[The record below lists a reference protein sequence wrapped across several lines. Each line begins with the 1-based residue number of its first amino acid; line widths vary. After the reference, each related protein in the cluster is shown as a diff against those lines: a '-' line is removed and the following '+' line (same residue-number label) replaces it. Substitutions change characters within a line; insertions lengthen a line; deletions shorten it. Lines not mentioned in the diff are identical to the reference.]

1 MILRLVCSA
10 LFATLQKFP
19 TIPTLLRPKSAF
31 AKICTST
38 SKDMQI
44 FCDKVTL
51 RLKRR
56 LSVTLRPL
64 YTKRTELSEEIIV
77 AYQDVF
83 DSWKSNPEE
92 FWMEAA
98 KSIDWVRPPTKALF
112 DDNAP
117 LYEWF
122 SDAQVNTCWNAV
134 DRHVENGRAEQ
145 TAIIYDSPITHTKR
159 EISYVELRNRV
170 AMLAGALRAKG
181 VEKGDR
187 VIIYMPMIPEALEA
201 MLACARLGAV
211 HSVVFGGFASNEL
224 AVRIDD
230 AKPKAII
237 AASCGMEPGRV
248 VHYKPLLDGAIDL
261 AEHKPDF
268 CVIFQREQEVAQLI
282 EGRDFNWHGF
292 QYGVEPAE
300 CVPVAG
306 NDPAYIL
313 YTSGTTGAPKG
324 VVRPT
329 AGHLVALNW
338 TMKNIYNVDPGDVF
352 WAASD
357 VGWVVGHS
365 YICYAPLIHG
375 NTTIVFE
382 GKPVGTPDAGTFWR
396 VISEHKVKS
405 FFTAPTA
412 IRAVK
417 REDPQ
422 GELINN
428 YDMSHLGALY
438 LAGERADPDTI
449 VWAQDALKVPVIDHW
464 WQTETGWP
472 IAGNPLGIEELPIK
486 LGSPA
491 KPMPGYDVQILDEG
505 GHPMKAGELGAIAVK
520 LPLPPGTLP
529 TLWNA
534 EERFKSAYLEHF
546 PGYYETGDAGMID
559 EDGYLYIMA
568 RTDDVINV
576 AGHRLSTGG
585 MEEVLASHPD
595 VAECAVIGV
604 TDQLKGQMPVGFLC
618 LNAGCDRDHGEVVQ
632 DVVKLVRDK
641 IGPVAAFKQAV
652 VVDRLP
658 KTRSGKILRG
668 TMVSIADS
676 KDYKTPATIDD
687 PAILD
692 EITDALKTLG
702 YAQK

>member
-1 MILRLVCSA
+1 MAYKDVYASW
-10 LFATLQKFP
+10 QKDP
-19 TIPTLLRPKSAF
+19 EAF
-31 AKICTST
+31 WL
-38 SKDMQI
+38 D
-44 FCDKVTL
+44 
-51 RLKRR
+51 
-56 LSVTLRPL
+56 
-64 YTKRTELSEEIIV
+64 
-77 AYQDVF
+77 
-83 DSWKSNPEE
+83 
-92 FWMEAA
+92 AA
-98 KSIDWVRPPTKALF
+98 KAIDWDQAPSKALTGKG
-112 DDNAP
+112 DG

-122 SDAQVNTCWNAV
+122 VDAKVNTCYNAV
-134 DRHVENGRAEQ
+134 DRHVENGRGDQ
-145 TAIIYDSPITHTKR
+145 IAIIHDSPITGS
-159 EISYVELRNRV
+159 ISKITYAELQTRV
-170 AMLAGALRAKG
+170 ASLAGALRAKG

-187 VIIYMPMIPEALEA
+187 VIIYMPMVPEALDA
-201 MLACARLGAV
+201 MLACARIGAI
-211 HSVVFGGFASNEL
+211 HSVVFGGFAANEL

-230 AKPKAII
+230 ATPKAII
-237 AASCGMEPGRV
+237 AASCGLEPGRV
-248 VHYKPLLDGAIDL
+248 VKYKPLLDGAIEL
-261 AEHKPDF
+261 STHKPDF
-268 CVIFQREQEVAQLI
+268 CVILQREQEVVELGA
-282 EGRDFNWHGF
+282 RDVDWYGF
-292 QYGVEPAE
+292 QEGVAPAD
-300 CVPVAG
+300 CLPVEG
-306 NDPAYIL
+306 NHPAYIL

-324 VVRPT
+324 VVRHT
-329 AGHLVALNW
+329 AGHLVSLNW
-338 TMKNIYNVDPGDVF
+338 TMKNVYNVDPGDVF

-396 VISEHKVKS
+396 VISEHNVKS

-412 IRAVK
+412 FRAVK
-417 REDPQ
+417 REDPK
-422 GELINN
+422 GEFVKH
-428 YDMSHLGALY
+428 YDLSCLKVVY

-449 VWAQDALKVPVIDHW
+449 EWAQNQLNVPVIDHW
-464 WQTETGWP
+464 WQTETGFA
-472 IAGNPLGIEELPIK
+472 IAANPMGIEHMPVK
-486 LGSPA
+486 LGSPSV
-491 KPMPGYDVQILDEG
+491 PMPGYDVQVLDEG

-534 EERFKSAYLEHF
+534 EDRYRKSYLTQF

-585 MEEVLASHPD
+585 MEEVLAAHPD

-618 LNAGCDRDHGEVVQ
+618 LNSGAGRQDADVVAEC
-632 DVVKLVRDK
+632 VKLVREK
-641 IGPVAAFKQAV
+641 IGPVAAFKLAV

-668 TMVSIADS
+668 TMVKIADS
-676 KDYKTPATIDD
+676 ETFKLPATIDD

-692 EITDALKTLG
+692 EIKVALQGIG
-702 YAQK
+702 YAK

>member
-1 MILRLVCSA
+1 MSYKAV
-10 LFATLQKFP
+10 
-19 TIPTLLRPKSAF
+19 
-31 AKICTST
+31 
-38 SKDMQI
+38 
-44 FCDKVTL
+44 
-51 RLKRR
+51 
-56 LSVTLRPL
+56 
-64 YTKRTELSEEIIV
+64 YEG
-77 AYQDVF
+77 
-83 DSWKSNPEE
+83 WKADPEG

-98 KSIDWVRPPTKALF
+98 RSISWDKAPEKALS
-112 DDNAP
+112 DLGDG

-122 SDAQVNTCWNAV
+122 ADARVNTCYNAV
-134 DRHVENGRAEQ
+134 DRHVEAGRGEQ
-145 TAIIYDSPITHTKR
+145 TAIIYDSPVTHTKR

-170 AMLAGALRAKG
+170 ASLAGALRAKG

-201 MLACARLGAV
+201 MLACARIGAV
-211 HSVVFGGFASNEL
+211 HSVVFGGFAANEL

-230 AKPKAII
+230 ARPKAII
-237 AASCGMEPGRV
+237 AASCGLEPGRV

-261 AEHKPDF
+261 AEHKPEF
-268 CVIFQREQEVAQLI
+268 CVIFQREQEVAELT
-282 EGRDFNWHGF
+282 EGRDVNWHGF
-292 QYGVEPAE
+292 QYGVQPAE
-300 CVPVAG
+300 CVPVEG
-306 NDPAYIL
+306 NHPSYIL
-313 YTSGTTGAPKG
+313 YTSGTTGQPKG
-324 VVRPT
+324 VIRHT
-329 AGHLVALNW
+329 AGQLVALNW
-338 TMKNIYNVDPGDVF
+338 TMKNIYNADPGDVF

-412 IRAVK
+412 FRAVK
-417 REDPQ
+417 REDPT
-422 GELINN
+422 GELVKK
-428 YDMSHLGALY
+428 YDLSCLGQVY

-449 VWAQDALKVPVIDHW
+449 TWAQEQLKVPVIDHW
-464 WQTETGWP
+464 WQTETGWS
-472 IAGNPLGIEELPIK
+472 IAANPVGIELLPVK
-486 LGSPA
+486 LGSPSV
-491 KPMPGYDVQILDEG
+491 PMPGYDVQILDEG
-505 GHPMKAGELGAIAVK
+505 GHPVAPGELGAIAVK

-534 EERFKSAYLEHF
+534 EERFKKSYLTTF
-546 PGYYETGDAGMID
+546 PGYYETGDAGMKD

-604 TDQLKGQMPVGFLC
+604 ADQLKGQMPVGFLC
-618 LNAGCDRDHGEVVQ
+618 LNAGADRDNAEVVAE
-632 DVVKLVRDK
+632 VVKLVREK

-668 TMVSIADS
+668 TMVSIADGS
-676 KDYKTPATIDD
+676 DWKMPATIDD

-692 EITDALKTLG
+692 EITSALQTIG
-702 YAQK
+702 YAKG